1 MEVTQQHLNEWR
13 ELMRRVCV
21 GTLEV
26 QQALASHNRA
36 KVNVLLETL
45 GVESIRTL
53 ASMDQSGAQA
63 LSFPGFILSDRS
75 HDTPANREYLSA
87 LRNAMHAAQVVDIER
102 GGDEFPAS
110 DLVQLLLANTSREI
124 FGPPVDGATLF
135 DEVAV

>member
-13 ELMRRVCV
+13 ELMRRVCI

-45 GVESIRTL
+45 GVESIRAL

-102 GGDEFPAS
+102 GGNEFPAS

-124 FGPPVDGATLF
+124 FGPPVDGAALF
-135 DEVAV
+135 DEAAA

>member
-1 MEVTQQHLNEWR
+1 MEVTQQQLNEWR
-13 ELMRRVCV
+13 ELMRRVCI

-36 KVNVLLETL
+36 KVNVLLEAL
-45 GVESIRTL
+45 GIGAVRAL

-75 HDTPANREYLSA
+75 HDTPTNRQYLTT
-87 LRNAMHAAQVVDIER
+87 LRNALHAAQAVDIER
-102 GGDEFPAS
+102 SGDKFPAS

-124 FGPPVDGATLF
+124 FGPPVDGAALF
-135 DEVAV
+135 DEVAA